1 MNNNIEK
8 VNIMLLNY
16 ATLNGI
22 EFKKIYT
29 NYSFKKNK
37 QIEFKIVLDLIN
49 HDYVKFLTDKYYN
62 IFSRVLLKYFS
73 KYNIL
78 YLNYK
83 DKDKILY
90 NLNIFN
96 KFINNISDNYLNNID
111 TIFEKRIKYLNFTD
125 NLIEPNLLYKKI
137 SFAKEEIFLSFELY
151 SVKKIEYKLRT
162 FCQIAEKLG
171 AEKIKI
177 KYNLK
182 YRTNTKVNFGID
194 SIFNGISGKI
204 NKVIKDENSIEL
216 NFNYT
221 NHIYNL
227 NLNKHYLIKLIEEEN
242 EFFIKKDD
250 FYTDIDLKFLL
261 DSRCINLINEYHT
274 NIIINQMNSL
284 ERNLSLKAKSI
295 GLNIG
300 ISEEMDLVNSVN
312 IDIIFLNIYDHP
324 ESIDGYNLY
333 HMKEGFWHLTNIIKT
348 QLKYNKNKIDKK
360 PLLEIVKKENGDKEL
375 FYGMSTKE
383 IYFKINNFLLSNL
396 RYTKNYNINLDILPN
411 IIMDDLI
418 KNYTIIKKSFNH
430 NELEEIYYK
439 FFENNLFY
447 NRFEEFKNIFIKPNK
462 YFDIFLYDPFDT
474 KVMVLLKEKEKIIKD
489 ILNNDPLTKLYFISL
504 QYHLILKY
512 KVNLFNKILI
522 YLKSI
527 YLTDNNNSNN
537 IIDIEN
543 YKFKKYFEI
552 IFEILDKIFD
562 KSFELNCF
570 QIRSYNGFMKVV
582 IKEIEKK
589 KLDNKIIE
597 IFENILIFLKKNKLF
612 IYNTNEF
619 YDVYPIKDIIYSIT
633 NEYLLNINKSLKD
646 NDKHTNKFLHDNIQ
660 DTNYTH
666 YKIFCTLEDLKSLLL
681 EKNNIAIQ

>member
-49 HDYVKFLTDKYYN
+49 HDYVIFLTDKYYN

>member
-1 MNNNIEK
+1 
-8 VNIMLLNY
+8 
-16 ATLNGI
+16 
-22 EFKKIYT
+22 
-29 NYSFKKNK
+29 
-37 QIEFKIVLDLIN
+37 
-49 HDYVKFLTDKYYN
+49 
-62 IFSRVLLKYFS
+62 
-73 KYNIL
+73 
-78 YLNYK
+78 
-83 DKDKILY
+83 
-90 NLNIFN
+90 
-96 KFINNISDNYLNNID
+96 
-111 TIFEKRIKYLNFTD
+111 
-125 NLIEPNLLYKKI
+125 
-137 SFAKEEIFLSFELY
+137 
-151 SVKKIEYKLRT
+151 
-162 FCQIAEKLG
+162 
-171 AEKIKI
+171 
-177 KYNLK
+177 
-182 YRTNTKVNFGID
+182 
-194 SIFNGISGKI
+194 
-204 NKVIKDENSIEL
+204 
-216 NFNYT
+216 
-221 NHIYNL
+221 
-227 NLNKHYLIKLIEEEN
+227 
-242 EFFIKKDD
+242 
-250 FYTDIDLKFLL
+250 
-261 DSRCINLINEYHT
+261 
-274 NIIINQMNSL
+274 
-284 ERNLSLKAKSI
+284 
-295 GLNIG
+295 
-300 ISEEMDLVNSVN
+300 
-312 IDIIFLNIYDHP
+312 
-324 ESIDGYNLY
+324 
-333 HMKEGFWHLTNIIKT
+333 MKEGFWHLTNIIKT